1 MESVE
6 ISVTQQMDGFVFAL
20 RPRVQRDLLKAF
32 PNLSPLN
39 AIYVSFD
46 TKKGIAALSPRLELH
61 IFPALLGMT
70 DKNDLHGEVKNIRFI
85 EAGTDKSLY
94 VSTL

>member
-39 AIYVSFD
+39 AIYPLFD
-46 TKKGIAALSPRLELH
+46 D
-61 IFPALLGMT
+61 IFAMG
-70 DKNDLHGEVKNIRFI
+70 
-85 EAGTDKSLY
+85 
-94 VSTL
+94 

>member
-1 MESVE
+1 MG
-6 ISVTQQMDGFVFAL
+6 GFVFAL

-32 PNLSPLN
+32 PNLNPID
-39 AIYVSFD
+39 AIFVSID
-46 TKKGIAALSPRLELH
+46 TKNGVSALSPRLELH

-70 DKNDLHGEVKNIRFI
+70 DKSDLHGEVKQINFI

-94 VSTL
+94 LSQ